1 MKAKKEQLVVSAI
14 KNGTVIDHIP
24 AGLLFNVIDILGLQ
38 KIGNE
43 ITFGTNLESKKLT
56 RKAIIKVS
64 EVYFRKDDL
73 DRIALVAP
81 QVKINI
87 IKDYEVVE
95 KKIVEVPD
103 RIEGIAK
110 CVNPMC
116 ITNNQNVRTKFDVIS
131 KEPVSLKCQYCEKIT
146 DHNNIVI
153 LSHQ

>member
-14 KNGTVIDHIP
+14 KDGTVIDHIP

-38 KIGNE
+38 KIGNQ
-43 ITFGTNLESKKLT
+43 ITFGTNLESKKLNK
-56 RKAIIKVS
+56 KAIIKVS

-103 RIEGIAK
+103 HIEGIAK

-116 ITNNQNVRTKFDVIS
+116 ITNNQNVPTKFDVIS

-146 DHNNIVI
+146 DRNNIVI
-153 LSHQ
+153 LSHK

>member
-1 MKAKKEQLVVSAI
+1 MKEKKEQLVVSAI
-14 KNGTVIDHIP
+14 KDGTVIDHIP

-38 KIGNE
+38 KIENQ
-43 ITFGTNLESKKLT
+43 ITFGTNLESKKLNK
-56 RKAIIKVS
+56 KAIIKVS
-64 EVYFRKDDL
+64 EVFFRKDDL

-95 KKIVEVPD
+95 KKVVEVPD

-116 ITNNQNVRTKFDVIS
+116 ITNNQNVQTKFEVIS
-131 KEPVSLKCQYCEKIT
+131 KEPVILKCQYCEKIT

-153 LSHQ
+153 LSHK

>member
-24 AGLLFNVIDILGLQ
+24 SGLLFNVIDILGL
-38 KIGNE
+38 KKSGNQ

-95 KKIVEVPD
+95 KKVVEVPD

-116 ITNNQNVRTKFDVIS
+116 ITNNQNVQTKFEVIS